1 MKRSIFF
8 VSVMIVIC
16 IGVSIFLLNPKP
28 IQAEEDV
35 NLKALKGKLEQ
46 VLSNQQ
52 MILDRLESLSTQVQ
66 AIKTWRKK

>member
-1 MKRSIFF
+1 
-8 VSVMIVIC
+8 MIVIC

-35 NLKALKGKLEQ
+35 NLKVKLDK

-66 AIKTWRKK
+66 AIKTWRKN

>member
-28 IQAEEDV
+28 IQAEEGV
-35 NLKALKGKLEQ
+35 NLKVKLDK

-66 AIKTWRKK
+66 AIKTWRKN

>member
-1 MKRSIFF
+1 MKKSILF
-8 VSVMIVIC
+8 VSIMIVIC
-16 IGVSIFLLNPKP
+16 IGASIFLLNPKP

-35 NLKALKGKLEQ
+35 NLKVKLDK